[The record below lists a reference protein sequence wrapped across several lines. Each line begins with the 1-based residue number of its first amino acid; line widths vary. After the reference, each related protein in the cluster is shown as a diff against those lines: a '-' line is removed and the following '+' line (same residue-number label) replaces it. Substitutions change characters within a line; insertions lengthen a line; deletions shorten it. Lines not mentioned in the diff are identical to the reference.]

1 MDSRAGTGTS
11 STVVAGTGTTSVPGA
26 TLRWLEGELVQW
38 QADGRLDA
46 ETAAAIRGRYTAS
59 RRTSLGRLMLLL
71 GACFLGVGVLW
82 LVAANLDELP
92 PGVRFVTVVAVWLA
106 CVVAAELLAARP
118 ARTALHGVR
127 IGAARLLA
135 AVTVG
140 AVVFQAAQSLQVPAY
155 EPRLLGAWAL
165 AALAYGYATAGVSPL
180 LVGVVTGIGWLVW
193 AVAERSESPGAAA
206 VALLLSAVL
215 AAAAAVAHTARGPRA
230 FAGPWRAVTAA
241 LALAGLFVTALPG
254 VVRAGTALPVELV
267 VVGVVGVLAAAAAA
281 TVGDPTGRRE
291 LAVAVAVV
299 PLGWLLLQ
307 WSPPDR
313 PDGTLTGEGL
323 LRAVAALS
331 VYVLVA
337 VWFAA
342 LGVLRDA
349 DRLTQL
355 ATGALVLF
363 TVVQSFSVFSTV
375 LSGAALF
382 LVLGVVLVATGWLVG
397 QGRRRLVADV
407 REAGA

>member
-1 MDSRAGTGTS
+1 MDRRADGTTR
-11 STVVAGTGTTSVPGA
+11 TVVSSTGTTSVPGA

-46 ETAAAIRGRYTAS
+46 EAAASIRARYTAS
-59 RRTSLGRLMLLL
+59 RRLSLGRLMLLL
-71 GACFLGVGVLW
+71 GACFVGVGLLW
-82 LVAANLDELP
+82 LVAANLDQLA
-92 PGVRFVTVVAVWLA
+92 PGVRFATVVAVWLA

-118 ARTALHGVR
+118 AGTAVHAAS

-165 AALAYGYATAGVSPL
+165 AALAYGYATAGVAPL
-180 LVGVVTGIGWLVW
+180 LVGVVTGAGWLVW

-206 VALLLSAVL
+206 VALLLAAVL
-215 AAAAAVAHTARGPRA
+215 AAAAAVAHTARGPRD
-230 FAGPWRAVTAA
+230 FAGPWRAVAA
-241 LALAGLFVTALPG
+241 LLALAGLFLTALPD
-254 VVRAGTALPVELV
+254 VAREGTALPVELV
-267 VVGVVGVLAAAAAA
+267 VAAVVGVLAAAAAA
-281 TVGDPTGRRE
+281 VVGDSTGRRE

-299 PLGWLLLQ
+299 PGGWLLLQ
-307 WSPPDR
+307 WPPPDR
-313 PDGTLTGEGL
+313 SDGTLTGEGL
-323 LRAVAALS
+323 LRAVVALT

-337 VWFAA
+337 DWFAA

-363 TVVQSFSVFSTV
+363 TVVQSFAVFSTV

-382 LVLGVVLVATGWLVG
+382 LSLGVVLVVTGWLVG